1 MLQGVLSKKSVETRT
16 SFSDEPMQSLPY
28 AKETLVMMMGYGLG
42 CFTSGYYLVRWWT
55 GDDIRL
61 LGSGSVGATNVGRT
75 LGKPG
80 FFLTVTCDFC
90 KGLLAVWLAEYF
102 RVGAT
107 GTVLAMIAAA
117 AGHVWPVQLWFR
129 GGKGVATSLGA
140 VLMFD
145 YVIGGIFAVLFL
157 ALWGVLRNYVLAG
170 LLAFAFTPLALFVLD
185 FPLNS
190 VFGLSALALLI
201 LVAHR
206 RNIPDEIAKM
216 TAGRKVKDDGPPL
229 VK

>member
-1 MLQGVLSKKSVETRT
+1 
-16 SFSDEPMQSLPY
+16 
-28 AKETLVMMMGYGLG
+28 MMGYALG

-61 LGSGSVGATNVGRT
+61 LGSGSVGATNVGRA

-80 FFLTVTCDFC
+80 FLLTVACDFS
-90 KGLLAVWLAEYF
+90 KGLLAVWLADYF
-102 RVGAT
+102 RINPTGA
-107 GTVLAMIAAA
+107 VLTMIAVAI
-117 AGHVWPVQLWFR
+117 GHVWPAQLWFH

-145 YVIGGIFAVLFL
+145 YSIAGLFAGAFLLLF
-157 ALWGVLRNYVLAG
+157 AGLRNFVLAG
-170 LLAFAFTPLALFVLD
+170 LLAFAITPLALFLLD

-206 RNIPDEIAKM
+206 KNIPEEIDKLM
-216 TAGRKVKDDGPPL
+216 TGRKLKSEKRAVPK
-229 VK
+229 